1 MLKSGLQDVQVDKAP
16 VEAAVLEH
24 DPESSI
30 RPEDDDDDAG
40 SQNSHVSPLPVASV
54 TESQTP
60 VSEDLSSTAT
70 VSPAPSAC
78 RSETCEA
85 QQCLTLL

>member
-1 MLKSGLQDVQVDKAP
+1 MDEAP
-16 VEAAVLEH
+16 AEAALLEH

-30 RPEDDDDDAG
+30 TPEEEEDDDAG
-40 SQNSHVSPLPVASV
+40 SWNSHISPLPVVSV

-70 VSPAPSAC
+70 VSPGPDAC
-78 RSETCEA
+78 RSEAC
-85 QQCLTLL
+85 